1 MIIRV
6 IRVMQVVVFTDESL
20 KAELLNSIETV
31 DEGIVWVENLSQLEQ
46 YKNADAIVDLLY
58 NESHR
63 LQLESLLPAL
73 IVINSVEQNLQET
86 NLSFVRINGWKTFLQ
101 PSITEASTIKE
112 ENKTKAQEVFSF
124 FQKKL
129 EWVPDEIGFITPRVV
144 SMIINEAFI
153 ALKEGVSTKGEID
166 TAMKLGT
173 NYPYGPFEWAE
184 KIGVE
189 KIKSLLD
196 KLSMQEKR
204 YASFVSV

>member
-1 MIIRV
+1 
-6 IRVMQVVVFTDESL
+6 MQVVVFTDESL